1 MGHGVGVGDRVK
13 GRNGLGLVVA
23 VAALIA
29 LLAPTGAAAR
39 PKPASRQTP
48 ARIEEQLGVQ
58 GSKGFLVGATLDN
71 RRAFSLSASKFGDV
85 IEGATYKLRV
95 HPRRGSD
102 DIVARLGK
110 LGRIDVR
117 FVPHKVR
124 RKRPEEGCKGGKTVI
139 EEGALIGLI
148 AFHGERGFTRVHT
161 HRAAGSVVRTPTLTC
176 KPPRPLLTSK
186 QIKKFERE
194 IEEVKEKREEEGK
207 EAEEES
213 FDVGLHATARG
224 HRAILFATKGVIKPP
239 GEKGFALTNIVAG
252 AERHRGRID
261 ESAYAFDLLGKGS
274 DFLVPNRRHP
284 AAEGILKPPAPFMG
298 SATFRRESAKKSS
311 WTGDLR
317 IDLPGFG
324 LVRFTGAGTEANMCE
339 GLACVAHGGA
349 PARSL
354 ARLEGELR

>member
-1 MGHGVGVGDRVK
+1 VK
-13 GRNGLGLVVA
+13 ART
-23 VAALIA
+23 LIA
-29 LLAPTGAAAR
+29 LGAAIALVALLLPGSAAAR

-48 ARIEEQLGVQ
+48 ARIEEQLGVR
-58 GSKGFLVGATLDN
+58 GSKGFLIGATLDN
-71 RRAFSLSASKFGDV
+71 RRAFSLSASKFGNV

-139 EEGALIGLI
+139 EEGAFVGLI

-161 HRAAGSVVRTPTLTC
+161 RRAAGSVVRTPTLTC
-176 KPPRPLLTSK
+176 KPPGPLLTSK
-186 QIKKFERE
+186 QIKKLERE
-194 IEEVKEKREEEGK
+194 IKEGKEEVKEKREEEGK

-224 HRAILFATKGVIKPP
+224 HRAILFATKGVIKLP

-252 AERHRGRID
+252 AERHRGRIE

-284 AAEGILKPPAPFMG
+284 AAEGILKPPAPFTG

-324 LVRFTGAGTEANMCE
+324 LVRFTGAGSEASMCE

-354 ARLEGELR
+354 ARLEGGLR